1 MNRSNQKEFLNF
13 LYERMVSVHGE
24 HPNFDY
30 MLKLKEMV
38 SDSEMVVQPS
48 QFEIDVKKAA
58 EKSVLKLISEGS
70 WLAPD
75 YTNRFKV
82 PPEWVTQ
89 CWQLVDKE
97 RIQEQMARR
106 IEEELADRMVNH
118 MASELATDIKQI
130 LSVKERREALRA
142 LARAHIDSI
151 MGAQ

>member
-1 MNRSNQKEFLNF
+1 MTKQDTKQPTIPMSEFEKEL
-13 LYERMVSVHGE
+13 
-24 HPNFDY
+24 
-30 MLKLKEMV
+30 
-38 SDSEMVVQPS
+38 
-48 QFEIDVKKAA
+48 KKAA

-75 YTNRFKV
+75 YANRFKI
-82 PPEWVTQ
+82 PAEWVTQ

-130 LSVKERREALRA
+130 LSVKERRESLRA